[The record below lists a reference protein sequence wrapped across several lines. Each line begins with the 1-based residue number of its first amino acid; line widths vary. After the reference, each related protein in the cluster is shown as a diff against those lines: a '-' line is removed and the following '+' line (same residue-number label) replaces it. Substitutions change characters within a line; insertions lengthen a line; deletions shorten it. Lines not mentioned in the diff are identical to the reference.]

1 MSSRLQSELIDGMGL
16 AYSLFASSTT
26 YSDCATYDF
35 DCSVAPGKFLS
46 CFEEVVKFADR
57 ATRARYSDAEI
68 ERAQR
73 RHLYAIEFMG
83 DSPADMTSWY
93 GRHHLYELP
102 GTLVS
107 LQQDL
112 EAVSAADL
120 RRVARRLFKDGPAWG
135 VSVGP
140 LDRATRDKAEALAA
154 QLLN

>member
-1 MSSRLQSELIDGMGL
+1 
-16 AYSLFASSTT
+16 
-26 YSDCATYDF
+26 
-35 DCSVAPGKFLS
+35 
-46 CFEEVVKFADR
+46 
-57 ATRARYSDAEI
+57 
-68 ERAQR
+68 
-73 RHLYAIEFMG
+73 MG

-102 GTLVS
+102 GTLAS

-112 EAVSAADL
+112 EAVTAADL

-140 LDRATRDKAEALAA
+140 LDRATKDKAEALAA